1 MSEKHRLI
9 EAALFMT
16 PRAVDV
22 NQLMEIIAEPNYT
35 MAKGIALKF
44 MHEFNARDSAL
55 QVVQIE
61 GSFQMAARPE
71 YESRV
76 RHLAGKAL
84 FHQGMMKTLALI
96 AFKQP
101 ISQSTIIKYRNN
113 KAYDHIHSLVQ
124 EGFVA
129 REPKGR
135 SFTLRTTKKFLEYFG
150 EDAIKQKKL
159 LLKQPFVQQNSGE
172 EGKPA
177 PQPGAGNEMR
187 EEKEG

>member
-1 MSEKHRLI
+1 MDEKRKLI

-16 PRAVDV
+16 PQTVNV
-22 NQLMEIIAEPNYT
+22 NQVMELISEPNYT
-35 MAKGIALKF
+35 MAKGIALSF
-44 MHEFNARDSAL
+44 MKEFNQRDSAL

-61 GSFQMAARPE
+61 DSFQMVIRPG
-71 YESRV
+71 YEEKV
-76 RHLAGKAL
+76 RHLAGKAI
-84 FHQGMMKTLALI
+84 FHPGIMKTLALV

-101 ISQSTIIKYRNN
+101 ISQSLVVKYRNN
-113 KAYDHIHSLVQ
+113 KAYDHIHRLVE

-159 LLKQPFVQQNSGE
+159 SG
-172 EGKPA
+172 PVN
-177 PQPGAGNEMR
+177 PIQ
-187 EEKEG
+187 

>member
-1 MSEKHRLI
+1 MDEKRKLI

-16 PRAVDV
+16 PSAVNV
-22 NQLMEIIAEPNYT
+22 NQIMEVIGEDNYT
-35 MAKGIALKF
+35 MAKGIALSF
-44 MHEFNARDSAL
+44 MKEFNQRESAL

-61 GSFQMAARPE
+61 DSFQMVIKPS
-71 YESRV
+71 YEAKV

-84 FHQGMMKTLALI
+84 FHPGIMKTLALV

-101 ISQSTIIKYRNN
+101 IAQSLVIKYRNN
-113 KAYDHIHSLVQ
+113 KAYDHIHRLVE

-135 SFTLRTTKKFLEYFG
+135 SFTLRTTKKFLEHFG

-159 LLKQPFVQQNSGE
+159 L
-172 EGKPA
+172 
-177 PQPGAGNEMR
+177 
-187 EEKEG
+187 